1 MLVDKDSI
9 LNEISKMTVM
19 ELVDF
24 IAAAEKKFN
33 VSAASIVQQTQSSSA
48 TTVGN
53 VTEDFVQTEFKVTL
67 ENFGSEKIKVIK
79 VVRDILKLGL
89 KESKELVESAPVIL
103 KDSATKEEAETIKKE
118 FELAGAVVSVK

>member
-53 VTEDFVQTEFKVTL
+53 VVEDSVQTEFKVTL

-103 KDSATKEEAETIKKE
+103 KDSVTKEEAETIKKE

>member
-53 VTEDFVQTEFKVTL
+53 VTEDSVQTEFKVTL